1 MPSQQLKRQSQGVNA
16 RMKIWIDAD
25 ACPKPIKELLYRAA
39 ERKKIILTLV
49 ANRSLGHPASL
60 WIRSIQVGAG
70 ADVADQ
76 EIIRL
81 LEVGDLVVTADIPLA
96 AETISQ
102 GGHALDPRGIF
113 FTEENI
119 RERLS
124 VRNFMDD
131 LRSSGVE
138 TGGPAAYG
146 PKDKQKFA
154 NELDR
159 FLARNQ

>member
-1 MPSQQLKRQSQGVNA
+1 
-16 RMKIWIDAD
+16 MKIWIDAD
-25 ACPKPIKELLYRAA
+25 ACPRAIKELLYRVAD
-39 ERKKIILTLV
+39 RKKLILTLV
-49 ANRSLGHPASL
+49 ANRSLGHPASR
-60 WIRSIQVGAG
+60 WICSIQVGAG

-81 LEVGDLVVTADIPLA
+81 LEKGDLVVTADIPLA
-96 AETISQ
+96 AETIGK

-113 FTEENI
+113 FSEDNI

-138 TGGPAAYG
+138 TGGPTAYSA
-146 PKDKQKFA
+146 KDKQKFA

-159 FLARNQ
+159 FLAHYG

>member
-1 MPSQQLKRQSQGVNA
+1 
-16 RMKIWIDAD
+16 MKIWIDAD
-25 ACPKPIKELLYRAA
+25 ACPKQIKELLYRVA
-39 ERKKIILTLV
+39 ERTKIILTLV
-49 ANRSLGHPASL
+49 ANRSLGHPGSQ
-60 WIRSIQVGAG
+60 WIRSIQVEAG

-81 LEVGDLVVTADIPLA
+81 LESGDLVVTADIPLA
-96 AETISQ
+96 AETISK

-113 FTEENI
+113 FSEENI

-138 TGGPAAYG
+138 TGGPAAYS
-146 PKDKQKFA
+146 PKDKQRFA

-159 FLARNQ
+159 FLTRHR

>member
-1 MPSQQLKRQSQGVNA
+1 V
-16 RMKIWIDAD
+16 KIWIDAD

-39 ERKKIILTLV
+39 ERKKIMLTLV
-49 ANRSLGHPASL
+49 ANRSLGYPASL
-60 WIRSIQVGAG
+60 WIRSIQVSAG

-76 EIIRL
+76 EIVRL
-81 LEVGDLVVTADIPLA
+81 LEPGDLVVTADIPLA

-102 GGHALDPRGIF
+102 GGHALDPRGDF
-113 FTEENI
+113 FSEENI

-131 LRSSGVE
+131 LRNSGIE

-146 PKDKQKFA
+146 AKDKQKFA

-159 FLARNQ
+159 FLARNG

>member
-1 MPSQQLKRQSQGVNA
+1 
-16 RMKIWIDAD
+16 MKIWIDAD

-49 ANRSLGHPASL
+49 ANRSLGYPSSL
-60 WIRSIQVGAG
+60 WIRSIQVPAG

-76 EIIRL
+76 EIVRQ
-81 LEVGDLVVTADIPLA
+81 LEPGDLVVTADIPLA

-102 GGHALDPRGIF
+102 GGHALDPRGDF
-113 FTEENI
+113 FSEENI

-131 LRSSGVE
+131 LRSNGVE
-138 TGGPAAYG
+138 TGGPTAFSA
-146 PKDKQKFA
+146 KDKQKFA

-159 FLARNQ
+159 FLARHGSIRSPQRGQTI

>member
-1 MPSQQLKRQSQGVNA
+1 V
-16 RMKIWIDAD
+16 KIWIDAD

-49 ANRSLGHPASL
+49 ANRSLGYPSSL
-60 WIRSIQVGAG
+60 WIRSIQVPAG

-76 EIIRL
+76 EIVRQ
-81 LEVGDLVVTADIPLA
+81 LEPGDLVVTADIPLA

-102 GGHALDPRGIF
+102 GGHALDPRGDF
-113 FTEENI
+113 FSEENI

-131 LRSSGVE
+131 LRSNGVE
-138 TGGPAAYG
+138 TGGPTAFSA
-146 PKDKQKFA
+146 KDKQKFA

-159 FLARNQ
+159 FLARHGSIRSPQRGQTI

>member
-1 MPSQQLKRQSQGVNA
+1 
-16 RMKIWIDAD
+16 MKIWIDAD
-25 ACPKPIKELLYRAA
+25 ACPKQIKELLYRVA
-39 ERKKIILTLV
+39 ERTKIILTLV
-49 ANRSLGHPASL
+49 ANRPLGHPGSQ

-81 LEVGDLVVTADIPLA
+81 LESGDLVVTADIPLA
-96 AETISQ
+96 AETISK

-113 FTEENI
+113 FSEENI

-131 LRSSGVE
+131 LRSSGIE
-138 TGGPAAYG
+138 TGGPAAYS

-159 FLARNQ
+159 FLARNR

>member
-1 MPSQQLKRQSQGVNA
+1 
-16 RMKIWIDAD
+16 MKIWIDAD

-39 ERKKIILTLV
+39 ERKKIVLTLV
-49 ANRSLGHPASL
+49 ANRSLGYPSSL
-60 WIRSIQVGAG
+60 WIRSLQVSAG

-76 EIIRL
+76 EIVRQ
-81 LEVGDLVVTADIPLA
+81 LEPGDLVVTADIPLA

-102 GGHALDPRGIF
+102 GGHALDPRGDF
-113 FTEENI
+113 FSEENI

-131 LRSSGVE
+131 LRSNGVE
-138 TGGPAAYG
+138 TGGPTAFSA
-146 PKDKQKFA
+146 KDKQKFA

-159 FLARNQ
+159 FLARHGSIRSPQRGQTI

>member
-1 MPSQQLKRQSQGVNA
+1 
-16 RMKIWIDAD
+16 MKIWIDAD
-25 ACPKPIKELLYRAA
+25 ACPKPIKELLYRVA
-39 ERKKIILTLV
+39 ERKKILSTLV
-49 ANRSLGHPASL
+49 ANKVLGHPASL
-60 WIRSIQVGAG
+60 WIRSIKVSAG

-81 LEVGDLVVTADIPLA
+81 LEPGDLVVTADIPLA

-102 GGHALDPRGIF
+102 GGHALDPRGDF
-113 FTEENI
+113 FSEENI

-131 LRSSGVE
+131 LRNSGIE

-146 PKDKQKFA
+146 AKDKQKFA

-159 FLARNQ
+159 FLARHR

>member
-1 MPSQQLKRQSQGVNA
+1 
-16 RMKIWIDAD
+16 MKIWIDAD
-25 ACPKPIKELLYRAA
+25 ACPKPIKELLYRVA
-39 ERKKIILTLV
+39 ERKKILLTLV
-49 ANRSLGHPASL
+49 ANKVLGHPVSL
-60 WIRSIQVGAG
+60 WIRSIKVSAG

-81 LEVGDLVVTADIPLA
+81 LEPGDLVVTADIPLA

-102 GGHALDPRGIF
+102 GGHALDPRGDF
-113 FTEENI
+113 FSEENI

-131 LRSSGVE
+131 LRSNGVE
-138 TGGPAAYG
+138 TGGPPAYG
-146 PKDKQKFA
+146 AKDKQKFA

-159 FLARNQ
+159 FLARHR

>member
-1 MPSQQLKRQSQGVNA
+1 
-16 RMKIWIDAD
+16 MKIWIDAD

-39 ERKKIILTLV
+39 ERKMIILTLV
-49 ANRSLGHPASL
+49 ANRSLGHPQSR
-60 WIRSIQVGAG
+60 WIRSIRVSAG

-81 LEVGDLVVTADIPLA
+81 LEAGDLVVTADIPLA

-102 GGHALDPRGIF
+102 SGHALDPRGDF
-113 FTEENI
+113 FSEDNI

-131 LRSSGVE
+131 LRSNGIE
-138 TGGPAAYG
+138 TGGPTAYSA
-146 PKDKQKFA
+146 KDKQKFA

-159 FLARNQ
+159 FLAHHG

>member
-1 MPSQQLKRQSQGVNA
+1 
-16 RMKIWIDAD
+16 MKIWIDAD

-39 ERKKIILTLV
+39 DRKKIELTLV
-49 ANRSLGHPASL
+49 ANRSLAYPASR
-60 WIRSIQVGAG
+60 WISSIQVSAG

-81 LEVGDLVVTADIPLA
+81 LEPGDLVVTADIPLA

-102 GGHALDPRGIF
+102 GGHALDPRGDF
-113 FTEENI
+113 FSEENI

-131 LRSSGVE
+131 LRSNGIE

-146 PKDKQKFA
+146 AKDKQKFA
-154 NELDR
+154 NKLDR
-159 FLARNQ
+159 FLAHHG

>member
-1 MPSQQLKRQSQGVNA
+1 
-16 RMKIWIDAD
+16 MKIWIDAD

-49 ANRSLGHPASL
+49 ANRALGHPASL
-60 WIRSIQVGAG
+60 WIRSIQVSAG

-81 LEVGDLVVTADIPLA
+81 LEPGDLVVTADIPLA

-102 GGHALDPRGIF
+102 GGHVLDPRGDF
-113 FTEENI
+113 FSQENI

-131 LRSSGVE
+131 LRSSGIE
-138 TGGPAAYG
+138 TGGPTAYAA
-146 PKDKQKFA
+146 KDKQKFA

-159 FLARNQ
+159 FLTRHG

>member
-1 MPSQQLKRQSQGVNA
+1 
-16 RMKIWIDAD
+16 MKIWIDAD
-25 ACPKPIKELLYRAA
+25 ACPKPIKELLYRVA
-39 ERKKIILTLV
+39 ERKKILLTLV
-49 ANRSLGHPASL
+49 ANKVLGHPASL
-60 WIRSIQVGAG
+60 WIRSIKVSAG

-81 LEVGDLVVTADIPLA
+81 LEPGDLVVTADIPLA

-102 GGHALDPRGIF
+102 GGHALDPRGDF
-113 FTEENI
+113 FSEENI

-131 LRSSGVE
+131 LRSNGVE
-138 TGGPAAYG
+138 TGGPPAYG
-146 PKDKQKFA
+146 AKDKQKFA

-159 FLARNQ
+159 FLARHR